1 MGTILWSKRAD
12 VKSVVVKTLAPLSR
26 VSEAYFLPC
35 FQAWLKNGLWLC
47 PSSLKL
53 FLKWNAETPQNVTGF
68 WVLVPSH
75 SSRPVVNC
83 PCQPVPRAQ
92 HLILFLVFFLW
103 LHLCDFLIP
112 PFFTMSVT
120 LTFMLTLLLDG
131 LLSGILGKY
140 LATLMVTLYY
150 ELGWETLSKNFW
162 ASNIYL
168 DSCLGDGNPKMDQIC
183 SLLKNSEISGEQRQ
197 INKN

>member
-1 MGTILWSKRAD
+1 MQWDS
-12 VKSVVVKTLAPLSR
+12 PECHR
-26 VSEAYFLPC
+26 V
-35 FQAWLKNGLWLC
+35 
-47 PSSLKL
+47 
-53 FLKWNAETPQNVTGF
+53 

-75 SSRPVVNC
+75 SSRPVVNS
-83 PCQPVPRAQ
+83 PWQSVPRAQ

-103 LHLCDFLIP
+103 LHLHNFLIS
-112 PFFTMSVT
+112 PFCTTTVT

-150 ELGWETLSKNFW
+150 KLWWETLSKNFW

-168 DSCLGDGNPKMDQIC
+168 DSCLCDGNPKIDQIC
-183 SLLKNSEISGEQRQ
+183 SFLRNSEISGEQEQ